1 MDERIQKLSAMGRFG
16 DNPKLPQPALKVIV
30 MLVVAVDG
38 IFPLIGPPVLSHLIE
53 NVNLIVS
60 CLHVMLGTLLN
71 FEGNVGIKSKIF
83 C

>member
-30 MLVVAVDG
+30 MLVVLVNRLL
-38 IFPLIGPPVLSHLIE
+38 PLFSPPVLSHLIE

-71 FEGNVGIKSKIF
+71 FKGDVGIESKIF